1 MISSNTDPQV
11 QRKLTEILRIIN
23 ESDSAIGARIIA
35 DKMRE
40 RGYKIGERGVRYH
53 LRILDERGLTSREGY
68 SGRVITEDGIRE
80 LEDGLIGHRIGFV
93 ITTIDELVNNT
104 DIDVNTGEGNVIVN
118 TAFVDKDDF
127 DEAIDI
133 IAALCNSPYSISP
146 YVRILEEDSQDIK
159 IPVDKVGIATV
170 CSITIDGILA
180 HSGIPV
186 NTKYGGLVQ
195 VRDTR
200 PVRFSDLILY
210 NGTTIDPMKIFINKR
225 MTSVMQTLDT
235 GSGKL
240 LANLREIPVS
250 ARDYAIEVLEKARG
264 IDISGV
270 IEIGQPGA
278 SVLGGPINTGKIGI
292 SLYAGVNSLVAVD
305 ESGIDISI
313 HPIST
318 ITNFKDMIRL

>member
-1 MISSNTDPQV
+1 MISTNKDPQV

-23 ESDSAIGARIIA
+23 ESDGAIGARIIA

-68 SGRVITEDGIRE
+68 SGRVITDNGIRE
-80 LEDGLIGHRIGFV
+80 LEDGLIGHRVGFV
-93 ITTIDELVNNT
+93 ITTIDELVYNT
-104 DIDVNTGEGNVIVN
+104 NIDVHTGEGNVIVN
-118 TAFVDKDDF
+118 TALVDKDDF

-146 YVRILEEDSQDIK
+146 YVRILEEDSQDFK
-159 IPVDKVGIATV
+159 IPEDKVGIATV

-195 VRDTR
+195 VHDAR
-200 PVRFSDLILY
+200 PVGFSDLIMY

-225 MTSVMQTLDT
+225 MTSIMETLDT

-250 ARDYAIEVLEKARG
+250 SRDHAIEVLEKARE
-264 IDISGV
+264 IDIYGI
-270 IEIGQPGA
+270 IEVGQPDT
-278 SVLGGPINTGKIGI
+278 SVLGGPISPGKIGV

-318 ITNFKDMIRL
+318 ITRFRDMTRL

>member
-1 MISSNTDPQV
+1 MISTNKDPQV

-23 ESDSAIGARIIA
+23 ESDGAIGARIIA

-68 SGRVITEDGIRE
+68 SGRVITDNGIRE
-80 LEDGLIGHRIGFV
+80 LEDGLIGHRVGFV
-93 ITTIDELVNNT
+93 ITTIDELVYNT
-104 DIDVNTGEGNVIVN
+104 NIDVHTGEGNVIVN
-118 TAFVDKDDF
+118 TALVDKDDF

-159 IPVDKVGIATV
+159 IPEDKVGIATV

-195 VRDTR
+195 VHDAR
-200 PVRFSDLILY
+200 PVGFSDLIMY

-225 MTSVMQTLDT
+225 MTSIMETLDT

-250 ARDYAIEVLEKARG
+250 SRDHAIEVLEKARE
-264 IDISGV
+264 IDIYGI
-270 IEIGQPGA
+270 IEVGQPDT
-278 SVLGGPINTGKIGI
+278 SVLGGPISPGKIGV

-318 ITNFKDMIRL
+318 ITHFKDMTRL

>member
-80 LEDGLIGHRIGFV
+80 LEDGLIGHRVGFV
-93 ITTIDELVNNT
+93 ITTIDELVYNT
-104 DIDVNTGEGNVIVN
+104 DVDVNTGEGNVIVN

-159 IPVDKVGIATV
+159 IPVNKVGIATV

-305 ESGIDISI
+305 ENGIDISI

-318 ITNFKDMIRL
+318 ITNFKDMTRI

>member
-240 LANLREIPVS
+240 LANLREIPFS

>member
-1 MISSNTDPQV
+1 MISTNTDPQV

-23 ESDSAIGARIIA
+23 ESDNAIGARIIA

-68 SGRVITEDGIRE
+68 SGRIITDNGIRE
-80 LEDGLIGHRIGFV
+80 LEDGLIGHRVGFV
-93 ITTIDELVNNT
+93 ITTIDELVYNT
-104 DIDVNTGEGNVIVN
+104 DIDINTGEGNVIVN
-118 TAFVDKDDF
+118 TALVDKDDF

-133 IAALCNSPYSISP
+133 IASLCNSPYSISP
-146 YVRILEEDSQDIK
+146 YVRILEEDNQDIK
-159 IPVDKVGIATV
+159 IPEDKVGIATV

-180 HSGIPV
+180 HNGIPV

-195 VRDTR
+195 IHDAR
-200 PVRFSDLILY
+200 PACFSDLIMY
-210 NGTTIDPMKIFINKR
+210 TGTTIDPMKIFINKR
-225 MTSVMQTLDT
+225 MTSIMETLDT

-250 ARDYAIEVLEKARG
+250 ARDHAIEVLEKARL
-264 IDISGV
+264 IDIYGV
-270 IEIGQPGA
+270 IEVGQPGP
-278 SVLGGPINTGKIGI
+278 SVLGGPINAGKIGV

-305 ESGIDISI
+305 ERGIDISI

-318 ITNFKDMIRL
+318 ITRFKDMTRL